1 MFHGPPV
8 VEPKGRGAEASAPT
22 RLARRLNLVDAVVVG
37 LGAMIGA
44 GVFVAFAP
52 AAQAAGA
59 GLLFGLVVAAAVAYC
74 NAMSSARLAALY
86 PQSGGTYVYARERL
100 GQVWGYIAGW
110 SFVVGKVASCAA
122 IALTL
127 GHYLAP
133 SLEHPLAVAAVVA
146 LTVVNLRGIEKT
158 ALLTRLIV
166 GVVLV
171 ALAAF
176 VVAALVG
183 GVASSAKLSPLG
195 AGGIVGILRA
205 GGFLFFA
212 FAGYARIATLGE
224 EVVDPAQTIPRA
236 IPLALALTF
245 GIYAVV
251 AVTALAVA
259 GPGVLAATAAPLKAV
274 LARQHSPFGPAVQVG
289 AAVGSLGVLLSLLAG
304 VSRTAFAM
312 ARNGDLPRVL
322 GAVAPRRRVPHHAEL
337 VVAAIVAIVAGFADI
352 RGAIGFS
359 SFCVL
364 CYYALANASA
374 LTLKG
379 ATSGRVVAA
388 AGLAGCVALA
398 FALPAASVVG
408 GAAVVA
414 VGVAAYVFRR
424 ERREANAVRP

>member
-1 MFHGPPV
+1 MGEGVACAVNHRGGCMSSRYMLVSDMKRICFTVPPV

-127 GHYLAP
+127 GHYLVP

-205 GGFLFFA
+205 GGDS
-212 FAGYARIATLGE
+212 G
-224 EVVDPAQTIPRA
+224 
-236 IPLALALTF
+236 
-245 GIYAVV
+245 
-251 AVTALAVA
+251 
-259 GPGVLAATAAPLKAV
+259 APE
-274 LARQHSPFGPAVQVG
+274 
-289 AAVGSLGVLLSLLAG
+289 GSLGSATFALRTGRAG
-304 VSRTAFAM
+304 R
-312 ARNGDLPRVL
+312 RG
-322 GAVAPRRRVPHHAEL
+322 RRVA
-337 VVAAIVAIVAGFADI
+337 
-352 RGAIGFS
+352 R
-359 SFCVL
+359 
-364 CYYALANASA
+364 
-374 LTLKG
+374 
-379 ATSGRVVAA
+379 R
-388 AGLAGCVALA
+388 
-398 FALPAASVVG
+398 
-408 GAAVVA
+408 AVVA
-414 VGVAAYVFRR
+414 VGGRQPDGLR
-424 ERREANAVRP
+424 DGTQR